1 VNSKKNDLSL
11 TPVDGDG
18 FRRSSVMGFEE
29 DEASAFI
36 DKYLK
41 EEGGDSD
48 EEDEA
53 FTASKIDRE
62 GYLDRKFS
70 VKQIGV
76 IKNFSYKNLV
86 RLHSRNKAQM
96 QRQSFFL
103 RAGGRSRFGA
113 ASETLVSGHHRI
125 SAPQREH

>member
-1 VNSKKNDLSL
+1 MLDCGTAATSTTALPARTAV
-11 TPVDGDG
+11 
-18 FRRSSVMGFEE
+18 
-29 DEASAFI
+29 AFI

>member
-1 VNSKKNDLSL
+1 MPLIVACRAGHMDICEMLLSH
-11 TPVDGDG
+11 
-18 FRRSSVMGFEE
+18 
-29 DEASAFI
+29 
-36 DKYLK
+36 
-41 EEGGDSD
+41 
-48 EEDEA
+48 
-53 FTASKIDRE
+53 ASKIDRE